1 MNKNRLT
8 ESKLG
13 PHISHTLQTQYMLPK
28 GAQRAIQ
35 PTSYAIQQTIHASSL
50 RASHQKPNLCDLN
63 EQLLFAA
70 SAKTQ
75 DGQTSVMRKSK
86 VSNSHNWNQSFLQFL
101 DTLDAEKKQSGP
113 LP

>member
-1 MNKNRLT
+1 MW
-8 ESKLG
+8 
-13 PHISHTLQTQYMLPK
+13 PK

-35 PTSYAIQQTIHASSL
+35 QTSYAIQQTIHASSL
-50 RASHQKPNLCDLN
+50 RASHPKPNLCDLN
-63 EQLLFAA
+63 EQLFAA
-70 SAKTQ
+70 SAKTQLQ

-101 DTLDAEKKQSGP
+101 DALDAEKKQSGP

>member
-1 MNKNRLT
+1 MW
-8 ESKLG
+8 
-13 PHISHTLQTQYMLPK
+13 PK
-28 GAQRAIQ
+28 VAQRAIQ
-35 PTSYAIQQTIHASSL
+35 PTSYAIQQAIHASSL
-50 RASHQKPNLCDLN
+50 EASHQKPILCNLN
-63 EQLLFAA
+63 EQPVFAA
-70 SAKTQ
+70 SSKNQ